1 MTASLV
7 ALLPGAPA
15 DTEPNDDL
23 AGAEVIPPG
32 SYEGQVNLTDTTDYY
47 KFQMYADMRWTINLT
62 NGFGNDIYFSI
73 LDENGTAIA
82 SSPNISSESHGR
94 WTHRY
99 IQGDLN
105 GTYYI
110 KAQMDGNASSGYTNY
125 TVWLDIYD
133 QEDASQ
139 TGDAGEDFGSARNG
153 TAFYYHAHGAVGDG
167 DASDVYFCRCEAGG
181 NVSLVFMAEYG
192 EGAGEVIIYNSNFTL
207 QTMFNDSGVGEQE
220 NLRWEPDYT
229 GIYYIK
235 VSADPWKPR
244 WIDYYMNI
252 SAQPGTPSD
261 TTPPS
266 IGFLYPTMGM
276 TLDHA
281 AITVRGWASD
291 DFSVAKIELG
301 VNSYIMH
308 TVAEPDTPILNWSYD
323 VLLSVGENSLRA
335 RVTDGVGFTN
345 TTNITVHVN
354 GTGPTNDTVS
364 PSVNITDPTEEQI
377 FDHSIINLWGAAN
390 DDVAVLRVE
399 AQVNSHGW
407 NVVFGT
413 TSFNYNLTLDPG
425 RNLIEARAVD
435 TSGNVGYDNV
445 TVYYIV
451 AGNDTVA
458 PHIYIYDPVNGSIL
472 HTLSYTVRWNASDD
486 VAVMKVEFKINTE
499 TGWHLATPAV
509 PEWTH
514 GTYEATLVPGNN
526 TITGRAMDTSGNTAI
541 HWIWVL
547 VNWTPPSNDTTPPWI
562 NITNPANWTRLYE
575 PHVNVSGTAGDNI
588 GVARVEVRLNAGA
601 WMVAAGTTSWSAS
614 ITNIP
619 QGNVSIE
626 ARATDTS
633 GLTASAIIWVFYWPD
648 TAPPEVNITSFK
660 NNTEVSKQKV
670 VVRGTVEDNAN
681 VSRVELFV
689 NGEPVNVT
697 LHPDGTWEATVTL
710 KEGKNTIDL
719 VAYDTAGNSIS
730 SRSVLKY
737 TKPKVQPGFEAFLLA
752 FAAAA
757 ALALAWTRRRT

>member
-1 MTASLV
+1 MTASML
-7 ALLPGAPA
+7 AILPGAPA

-23 AGAEVIPPG
+23 AGAELIAPG
-32 SYEGQVNLTDTTDYY
+32 LHEGQVNASDTTDIY
-47 KFQMYADMRWTINLT
+47 KFEMYADMRWTVNLT
-62 NGFGNDIYFSI
+62 NAFGNDIYFSI
-73 LDENGTAIA
+73 LDGNGTTVA
-82 SSPNISSESHGR
+82 SSSNISSEGHQT

-99 IQGDLN
+99 IQGNLN
-105 GTYYI
+105 ETFYI
-110 KAQMDGNASSGYTNY
+110 KAQMDSNASSGYTNY

-133 QEDASQ
+133 QEDATE
-139 TGDAGEDFGSARNG
+139 TGDAGEDFAAARNG
-153 TAFYYHAHGAVGDG
+153 TAFYSHSHGAVGDG
-167 DASDVYFCRCEAGG
+167 DTSDVYFCQCEAGG
-181 NVSLVFMAEYG
+181 NVSVVFMAEYG
-192 EGAGEVIIYNSNFTL
+192 EGAGDVSIFNSNSTL
-207 QTMFNDSGVGEQE
+207 QAIFNDSVVGEQKD
-220 NLRWEPDYT
+220 LHWEPDYT
-229 GIYYIK
+229 GIYYI
-235 VSADPWKPR
+235 VVCSNPWKPR

-252 SAQPGTPSD
+252 TAEPGTPSD

-281 AITVRGWASD
+281 AITVSGWAND
-291 DFSVAKIELG
+291 DFSVAKVGLG
-301 VNSYIMH
+301 VNTHSME
-308 TVAEPDTPILNWSYD
+308 TVAEPYVPIFNWTRD
-323 VLLSVGENSLRA
+323 VMLSVGTNVLMA
-335 RVTDGVGFTN
+335 RVTDSSGWTN
-345 TTNITVHVN
+345 TSNISVEVT
-354 GTGPTNDTVS
+354 GTGATNDTVN
-364 PSVNITDPTEEQI
+364 PWLNITDPTEGQI
-377 FDHSIINLWGAAN
+377 FDHPMINLWGAAY

-407 NVVFGT
+407 GVVFGT

-425 RNLIEARAVD
+425 RNFIEVRAVD

-445 TVYYIV
+445 TVYYTV
-451 AGNDTVA
+451 AGNDTGA
-458 PHIYIYDPVNGSIL
+458 PHIFIYDPVNGSTL
-472 HTLSYTVRWNASDD
+472 HALSHTVLWNASDD

-514 GTYEATLVPGNN
+514 GTYDATLVPGNN
-526 TITGRAMDTSGNTAI
+526 TITAQAMDTSGNTAI

-547 VNWTPPSNDTTPPWI
+547 VNWTPPTNDTTPPWI
-562 NITNPANWTRLYE
+562 NITSPANWTRLYE
-575 PHVNVSGTAGDNI
+575 PHVNASGTAGDDV
-588 GVARVEVRLNAGA
+588 GVAKVEVRLNAGA
-601 WMVAAGTTSWSAS
+601 WMTAGGTTSWSAS

-633 GLTASAIIWVFYWPD
+633 GLTASAMIWVYYWPD

-670 VVRGTVEDNAN
+670 VVRGTVDDNNN
-681 VSRVELFV
+681 VSRLELFV
-689 NGEPVNVT
+689 NGEAVNVT
-697 LHPDGTWEATVTL
+697 LNADGTWEATVSL

-737 TKPKVQPGFEAFLLA
+737 TKPKAQPGFEALFVV
-752 FAAAA
+752 AAIVVG
-757 ALALAWTRRRT
+757 LVILSRRQK